1 MQRRTNCKKEGKKRL
16 RRNKKEI
23 KNKEQGTKIRN
34 KKKKGNN
41 YYEI

>member
-1 MQRRTNCKKEGKKRL
+1 MQRRTNCKKEGKKGL
-16 RRNKKEI
+16 RRNKKE